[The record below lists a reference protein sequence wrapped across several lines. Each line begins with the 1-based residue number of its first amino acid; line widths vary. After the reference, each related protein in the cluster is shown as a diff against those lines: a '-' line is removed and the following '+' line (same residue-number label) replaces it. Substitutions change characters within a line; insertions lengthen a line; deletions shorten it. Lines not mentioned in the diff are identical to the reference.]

1 MHVKNIR
8 ESALKRHAKSSSK
21 HDLPIQGIKQVI
33 IVINVALHSK
43 SSRAKLSASSSSSEI
58 EEFTIP
64 LSAETTENRWAL
76 KVVVSH
82 YSLRSCLDTKI
93 LFRAMF
99 PGSEISSKFQI
110 SKTKCAHTM
119 A

>member
-43 SSRAKLSASSSSSEI
+43 SSRAKLSVSSSSQEI
-58 EEFTIP
+58 KEHIIP
-64 LSAETTENRWAL
+64 LSAETAENRWAL

-93 LFRAMF
+93 LFSAMF